1 MAIVYVWALNNRE
14 VVVNFMFGFRF
25 PALYLPAVLGLL
37 EFLMIGDLWGP
48 LVGILVGHTYYFLS
62 EIYSKR
68 DPRWRTRLQA
78 PGWLQALVPA
88 VRSISLAGGYQGFSV
103 QRPEEA
109 FGGRA
114 NAKAPVATA
123 ATGAVPSA
131 HESSFRAFAGKGH
144 KLGT

>member
-1 MAIVYVWALNNRE
+1 MTIVYVWALNNRE

-37 EFLMIGDLWGP
+37 EFLMTGDLWGP
-48 LVGILVGHTYYFLS
+48 LVGILAGHTYYFLS
-62 EIYSKR
+62 EIYAKR

-78 PGWLQALVPA
+78 PSWLRALVPA
-88 VRSISLAGGYQGFSV
+88 ARSSGSIGGYQGFSV

-114 NAKAPVATA
+114 NAKGPMANE
-123 ATGAVPSA
+123 ATGAAPPP
-131 HESSFRAFAGKGH
+131 HESGFKAFGGKGH
-144 KLGT
+144 KLGA